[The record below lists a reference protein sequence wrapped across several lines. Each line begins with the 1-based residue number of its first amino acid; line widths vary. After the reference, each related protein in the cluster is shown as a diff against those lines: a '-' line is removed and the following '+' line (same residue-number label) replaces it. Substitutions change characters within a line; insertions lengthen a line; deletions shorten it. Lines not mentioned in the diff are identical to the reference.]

1 MGEGP
6 KPRKKGKNKE
16 EQPID
21 GGAPS
26 FAPPPPPEDQAA
38 PSPSSPHPYDG
49 GMTPPSSQPMGDEG
63 RQRERDGKPKKK
75 KDKGCPE
82 GMVALDDDRCAP
94 PQ

>member
-6 KPRKKGKNKE
+6 KPKKKGKNKE
-16 EQPID
+16 EQPFD

-26 FAPPPPPEDQAA
+26 FAPPPPPTDEGA
-38 PSPSSPHPYDG
+38 PPPSSPQSYDRD
-49 GMTPPSSQPMGDEG
+49 MAPPSSQPMGGDG
-63 RQRERDGKPKKK
+63 QRQERDGKPKKK

-82 GMVALDDDRCAP
+82 GMVALDDGRCAP